1 MKPVE
6 RESYLSWFGTAFE
19 YFLYLAGILVLI
31 AGMFGKGG

>member
-1 MKPVE
+1 MKTAR

-31 AGMFGKGG
+31 AGMFGRGG